1 MIFLRCCE
9 ADKKRK
15 LEKVCMKIPLV
26 QDVSASSEP
35 EGIFLT
41 ESSKSPASIA
51 KSNKQWVGTC
61 LYQEECKLLLINCG
75 AVIRL

>member
-26 QDVSASSEP
+26 QDVSASSETK
-35 EGIFLT
+35 GIFLKKLQLFHIFI
-41 ESSKSPASIA
+41 KSDGVVCGRLEKLEVYFYYLNGYVI
-51 KSNKQWVGTC
+51 C
-61 LYQEECKLLLINCG
+61 L
-75 AVIRL
+75 